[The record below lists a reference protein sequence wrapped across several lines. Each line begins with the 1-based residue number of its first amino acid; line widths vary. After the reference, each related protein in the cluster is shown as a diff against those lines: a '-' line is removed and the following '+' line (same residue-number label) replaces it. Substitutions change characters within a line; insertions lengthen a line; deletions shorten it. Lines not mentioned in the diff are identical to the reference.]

1 MRRVCQGRLGS
12 LDCPPSL
19 RRQASEG
26 RGGAGR
32 RVTGLGKEGQKS
44 NKGPKGAGGRQTRQL
59 WWKLQ
64 DNYYI
69 LNYLINKQMRTMTK
83 PNLTISPK
91 KSQISPKQSKSGSSG
106 IETYLLPEGLNACR
120 QPGPPQNGWSNL
132 GLDHTSCV
140 LQVFFCR
147 NFSVFDDKVLTWILL
162 GCTVIYDTYPYYLVK
177 IQKKSEFQN
186 ISSPEGFG

>member
-1 MRRVCQGRLGS
+1 VRRVCQGRLGS

-69 LNYLINKQMRTMTK
+69 LNYFINKQMRTMTK
-83 PNLTISPK
+83 RLEGTFVSDSTTLLSFLPYRHKHMRVCIS
-91 KSQISPKQSKSGSSG
+91 
-106 IETYLLPEGLNACR
+106 R
-120 QPGPPQNGWSNL
+120 GW
-132 GLDHTSCV
+132 TEAASCV
-140 LQVFFCR
+140 LCTGGSGYSISHFVSPLGPFTDLPGLILCPLFFK
-147 NFSVFDDKVLTWILL
+147 FFFPFGVLKVMKPVPPGQSAFPLFPLRVNT
-162 GCTVIYDTYPYYLVK
+162 
-177 IQKKSEFQN
+177 
-186 ISSPEGFG
+186 